1 MSWGCISIR
10 EGGRSSCH
18 SGDLERRPRRG
29 GEGDHAARQ
38 RHFVTA
44 LRHGFFEQGR
54 SIRLIARIPS
64 KVLTCTCGWWT
75 QRPPLRSKCN
85 ASLSI
90 CATAG
95 EEPEV
100 ELALV

>member
-1 MSWGCISIR
+1 VETLR
-10 EGGRSSCH
+10 
-18 SGDLERRPRRG
+18 GDLVGVVRETMQPV
-29 GEGDHAARQ
+29 HATLWLRSD
-38 RHFVTA
+38 TA
-44 LRHGFFEQGR
+44 SSKKVEVSGFFP
-54 SIRLIARIPS
+54 RIPS
-64 KVLTCTCGWWT
+64 KVLTCTCGWWA

-90 CATAG
+90 CATVG